1 MLTYKTT
8 ITKEP
13 VTATTLTLV
22 EPNLDLALEFLAMAY
37 DFRRENTDFLPEP
50 IYDLAGYIRRA
61 QDYAVG
67 VNLPAGYVP
76 ATEYWL
82 LRSDGIIVGKANLR
96 HRLNDDL
103 ARSGGH
109 IDYAIRPTQR
119 KKGYCAVILKLTLE
133 KARRLGLPRVLV
145 TCDAQKRASA
155 QIIRNSGGLLENELT
170 IEGGTRVSHYWID
183 LHKQ

>member
-8 ITKEP
+8 ITEEP

-22 EPNLDLALEFLAMAY
+22 EPTLDLALEFLAMAY

-67 VNLPAGYVP
+67 RNLPAGYVP

-96 HRLNDDL
+96 HRLNNDL
-103 ARSGGH
+103 ARCGGH
-109 IDYAIRPTQR
+109 INYAIRPTER
-119 KKGYCAVILKLTLE
+119 KKGYCAAILRLTLE
-133 KARRLGLPRVLV
+133 KAQRLGLRRVLI
-145 TCDAQKRASA
+145 TCDAQKRAA
-155 QIIRNSGGLLENELT
+155 AVIIRNNGGQLENEIT
-170 IEGGTRVSHYWID
+170 TEDGTRVSHYWIE
-183 LHKQ
+183 L